1 MSFVARVFSSVV
13 VNVGIFFAIIIIVV
27 VVVVVAFVV
36 VVVFIVAGIIIVAVV
51 LVLVLVLVLVTVIVV
66 AIAVIMVFVFIIDEG
81 TYNKIKLE
89 MTFSR
94 CCWHE
99 FEARHSLSVS
109 GNCKPTQPFQLGNI
123 VLLLAN
129 DLA

>member
-27 VVVVVAFVV
+27 VVVAFVVNVVV

-51 LVLVLVLVLVTVIVV
+51 LVLVTVLVILV
-66 AIAVIMVFVFIIDEG
+66 AIAVIMVFVFIIDGG

-99 FEARHSLSVS
+99 FEARHCLSVS

>member
-13 VNVGIFFAIIIIVV
+13 VNVGIFFAIIIIIIVV
-27 VVVVVAFVV
+27 AVVAFVVHVVV
-36 VVVFIVAGIIIVAVV
+36 VVVFIVAGIIIVAV
-51 LVLVLVLVLVTVIVV
+51 VLVLVTVIVV

-99 FEARHSLSVS
+99 FEARHCLSVS

>member
-13 VNVGIFFAIIIIVV
+13 VNVGIFFAIIILII
-27 VVVVVAFVV
+27 VVVVAFVV
-36 VVVFIVAGIIIVAVV
+36 VVVFIVAGIIIVAV
-51 LVLVLVLVLVTVIVV
+51 VLVLVLVTVIVV

-99 FEARHSLSVS
+99 FEARHCLSVS

>member
-51 LVLVLVLVLVTVIVV
+51 LVLVTVLVILV

-99 FEARHSLSVS
+99 FEARHCLSVS
-109 GNCKPTQPFQLGNI
+109 GNCKPTQPFQLGKI

>member
-1 MSFVARVFSSVV
+1 MSFVARVFLSVV
-13 VNVGIFFAIIIIVV
+13 VNVGIFFAIIIIIVV
-27 VVVVVAFVV
+27 AVVAFVVQVVV

-51 LVLVLVLVLVTVIVV
+51 LVLVTVLVTLV

-94 CCWHE
+94 CGWHE
-99 FEARHSLSVS
+99 FEARHCLSVS